1 MHHSRP
7 LPNVIAISAS
17 SSMTWILFLLSMTD
31 ITRNLF
37 IYIFS
42 LHTKN
47 ITNMG
52 NNEGMV
58 NESVLAKN

>member
-1 MHHSRP
+1 
-7 LPNVIAISAS
+7 
-17 SSMTWILFLLSMTD
+17 MTWILFLLSMTD

-37 IYIFS
+37 IFIFS